1 MWECC
6 GIFHTPRHRHRRKMI
21 LLVLKPSKRQNHVC
35 PPCVGGP
42 MVDWPLTHIGES
54 VTETVGEK
62 KWDREKRAAV
72 RWKYVFY
79 LSGKRMLKYL
89 L

>member
-1 MWECC
+1 
-6 GIFHTPRHRHRRKMI
+6 
-21 LLVLKPSKRQNHVC
+21 
-35 PPCVGGP
+35 

-54 VTETVGEK
+54 VTETVGE